1 MKRSHWY
8 LLILAGCFL
17 APAILCQNVVPL
29 ISLSSWEMIAEDL
42 YSYLL
47 RHASPTLQEP
57 SRVVLLEVDQRT
69 LDTYGWPID
78 RKYYIESLRVLKKS
92 GHPWVLSLLQFQEL
106 GKHRVGSNLKDG
118 DHPTSPSQMS
128 ANDKALAEE
137 IRAYDRYVGSGL
149 DVSQGSVLDAQ
160 QEDEFLPRV
169 LLSSREKGLLEIP
182 ELPLKLVEADQF
194 VRAEKAFGFGTRFGT
209 EPIIH
214 CMQSYITDGN
224 HRGDFLLLSS
234 LVWTAALA
242 SQSSIETATGAHW
255 PRSSDQVTVPF
266 ERKMNV
272 SYKTCDPYPGIL
284 TQDYLAARSIERI
297 SLAELLED
305 RTKREY
311 QNKIVILASAEMRR
325 FRGPGIE
332 TGQKN
337 AVVQEQLLSARFLD
351 GLMSGASIKRDPLKK
366 EIFLSWLPILMGI
379 SLLGL
384 SFVLSLGGTV
394 TSTIALLGG
403 LLLVTQRHL
412 ANQDFFIPIQALVSL
427 SGSLFLQVLL
437 GSYLKYYGIK
447 RQVKFTEKLNSTLS
461 QCNHLSELESLA
473 RSLCQSEFEN
483 ASLVFFDYDISLYT
497 ASNDPE
503 KALEIIDQRRTKQGE
518 ADSNSIVSSVKTA
531 MRTKA
536 KIGGIV
542 RSPFRSLIL
551 SAQLDVHSKGGR
563 LGSARI
569 SIEYE
574 MFEEPFVTEM
584 VEILRLQL
592 GQHWH
597 RIKLLVDQKLL
608 DYQVLAEQ
616 SRGKIMGRF
625 LTKML
630 VAKFS
635 DSRTMEEN
643 LKAVL
648 TPRATRAALLQAD
661 IRGYSKVAA
670 QMSPQEMVTL
680 LQGYFRQVVDAAQV
694 VAQVKLIGDC
704 IFLFIEDE
712 VETPDASPADLALE
726 IAKILVD
733 VTETKNS
740 SLAQSQ
746 SIVMTFGIA
755 IHYGEVVVGNL
766 SSDHCIDYTVI
777 GTNVN
782 LVARLEEMTK
792 HPAVSSVI
800 GPNGVILSHEACKAL
815 RRHKMIKPVSMDLKA
830 MNVSVRSFQ
839 DVKAVYGMTATSV
852 RSMTNLVLPP
862 TSESYQ
868 KAPAIRLPTQL
879 RKVI

>member
-1 MKRSHWY
+1 
-8 LLILAGCFL
+8 
-17 APAILCQNVVPL
+17 
-29 ISLSSWEMIAEDL
+29 
-42 YSYLL
+42 
-47 RHASPTLQEP
+47 
-57 SRVVLLEVDQRT
+57 
-69 LDTYGWPID
+69 
-78 RKYYIESLRVLKKS
+78 
-92 GHPWVLSLLQFQEL
+92 
-106 GKHRVGSNLKDG
+106 
-118 DHPTSPSQMS
+118 
-128 ANDKALAEE
+128 
-137 IRAYDRYVGSGL
+137 
-149 DVSQGSVLDAQ
+149 
-160 QEDEFLPRV
+160 
-169 LLSSREKGLLEIP
+169 
-182 ELPLKLVEADQF
+182 
-194 VRAEKAFGFGTRFGT
+194 
-209 EPIIH
+209 
-214 CMQSYITDGN
+214 
-224 HRGDFLLLSS
+224 
-234 LVWTAALA
+234 
-242 SQSSIETATGAHW
+242 
-255 PRSSDQVTVPF
+255 
-266 ERKMNV
+266 
-272 SYKTCDPYPGIL
+272 
-284 TQDYLAARSIERI
+284 
-297 SLAELLED
+297 
-305 RTKREY
+305 
-311 QNKIVILASAEMRR
+311 
-325 FRGPGIE
+325 
-332 TGQKN
+332 
-337 AVVQEQLLSARFLD
+337 
-351 GLMSGASIKRDPLKK
+351 
-366 EIFLSWLPILMGI
+366 
-379 SLLGL
+379 
-384 SFVLSLGGTV
+384 
-394 TSTIALLGG
+394 
-403 LLLVTQRHL
+403 
-412 ANQDFFIPIQALVSL
+412 
-427 SGSLFLQVLL
+427 
-437 GSYLKYYGIK
+437 
-447 RQVKFTEKLNSTLS
+447 
-461 QCNHLSELESLA
+461 
-473 RSLCQSEFEN
+473 
-483 ASLVFFDYDISLYT
+483 
-497 ASNDPE
+497 
-503 KALEIIDQRRTKQGE
+503 
-518 ADSNSIVSSVKTA
+518 
-531 MRTKA
+531 
-536 KIGGIV
+536 
-542 RSPFRSLIL
+542 
-551 SAQLDVHSKGGR
+551 
-563 LGSARI
+563 
-569 SIEYE
+569 